1 MKIQSINFNTQFTG
15 MVPLKNYKG
24 PMLKLTK
31 ADKEKIAALQENINQ
46 MEFELYHLERQFNA
60 GRLRTE
66 KWNFLAEREGK
77 LLERIDYLKD
87 MIRNIKIERLNKQK
101 KQI

>member
-60 GRLRTE
+60 GRFKNRKMELFGRTRR
-66 KWNFLAEREGK
+66 KTSGA
-77 LLERIDYLKD
+77 Y
-87 MIRNIKIERLNKQK
+87 
-101 KQI
+101 